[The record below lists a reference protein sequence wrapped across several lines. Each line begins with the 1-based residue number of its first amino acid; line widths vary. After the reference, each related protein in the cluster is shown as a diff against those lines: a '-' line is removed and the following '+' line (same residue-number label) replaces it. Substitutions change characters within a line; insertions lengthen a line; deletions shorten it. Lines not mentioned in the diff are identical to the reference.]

1 MSAHCISRLKLDDRR
16 ERTHGEDRKG
26 EGDEGRGERRVIEGL
41 RVIFRPRMAV
51 STCLRNLPELNI

>member
-1 MSAHCISRLKLDDRR
+1 MTGER
-16 ERTHGEDRKG
+16 EPMARTGKARG
-26 EGDEGRGERRVIEGL
+26 MRGEGRGERRVIEGL